1 MKQSPKKIVDQR
13 STRNRRKR
21 CGKGEIDR
29 WWEKAAG
36 ATRTSSSER
45 GRRKRRKKRRYEA
58 EDERSRYVSF
68 VVATKGP
75 PGGFAN
81 RNRRPWSVYEFP
93 QLGTG
98 DKQIASYFC
107 IQRLNGRRVWNDAA
121 VRYRPTIIGEPTS
134 TSEEFQ
140 RAVALPCVIVL
151 ADETAPSSPSPCPSL
166 LALPFRKI
174 SPGLRCVQWT
184 FFSSQTSSPLLRQRR
199 HLGLR
204 KNKRSRKKQGD
215 DYWRIRRGFLVCGE
229 LRGWLSKLCEKFLV
243 RDGWW
248 SKIRGW

>member
-21 CGKGEIDR
+21 RGKGEIDR

-140 RAVALPCVIVL
+140 RAVAPPCVIVL

-174 SPGLRCVQWT
+174 SPGLRCVPMNIFSKSD
-184 FFSSQTSSPLLRQRR
+184 FFATASSKKKPWVK
-199 HLGLR
+199 
-204 KNKRSRKKQGD
+204 KN
-215 DYWRIRRGFLVCGE
+215 
-229 LRGWLSKLCEKFLV
+229 
-243 RDGWW
+243 
-248 SKIRGW
+248 